1 MVRETP
7 KGASIAH
14 SGEDARLFAP
24 SAARN
29 RDVFAELMV
38 KVAPPR
44 GEALEIASGT
54 GQHIVAFAANCP
66 DLLWRPT
73 DVAKDRLNSIDAYVT
88 EAGLTNV
95 APAQL
100 LNATQPGRSQTFD
113 GLSFVFL
120 ANLLHLISETEASTL
135 ITEAA
140 QSLAADGK
148 LLIYGPFMHDG
159 QLTSEGDARFHE
171 SLKDQDPEIGY
182 KELSQVISWASEQQL
197 AHIETHTMPANNL
210 ALEFLKTV

>member
-29 RDVFAELMV
+29 RDVLAELMA
-38 KVAPPR
+38 KVAPPSR
-44 GEALEIASGT
+44 DALEIASGT

-66 DLLWRPT
+66 DLLWHPT
-73 DVAKDRLNSIDAYVT
+73 DVAKDRLSSIDAYVA

-100 LNATQPGRSQTFD
+100 LNATQSGWSQNFND
-113 GLSFVFL
+113 LSFVFL
-120 ANLLHLISETEASTL
+120 ANLLHLISETEANTL

-140 QSLAADGK
+140 QTLTPDGK
-148 LLIYGPFMHDG
+148 LLIYGPFMRDG

-171 SLKDQDPEIGY
+171 SLKEQDPEIGY
-182 KELSQVISWASEQQL
+182 KELSLVISWASEQKM

-210 ALEFLKTV
+210 ALEFVKTV